1 MAIYLATSPK
11 SNASYLAIDEAMA
24 LAEKTAHLP
33 VPLALR
39 NAPTKLMKQIGY
51 GKDYKYSHSYEG
63 NFIKQNFMPDELQ
76 GTTLFRPGPNAREE
90 DIRKKLAQWWG
101 EWYGY

>member
-1 MAIYLATSPK
+1 MAI
-11 SNASYLAIDEAMA
+11 NEAIA

-51 GKDYKYSHSYEG
+51 GKEYKYSHSYEG
-63 NFIKQNFMPDELQ
+63 NFVQQNFMPDELK
-76 GTTLFRPGPNAREE
+76 GTSLYTPGQNAREAE
-90 DIRKKLAQWWG
+90 IKRSLQQWWG
-101 EWYGY
+101 DWYGY